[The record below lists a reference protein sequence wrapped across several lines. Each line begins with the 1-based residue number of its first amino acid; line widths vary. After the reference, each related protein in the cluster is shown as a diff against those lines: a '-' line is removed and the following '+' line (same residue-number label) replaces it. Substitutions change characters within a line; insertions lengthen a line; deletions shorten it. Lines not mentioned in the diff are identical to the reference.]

1 MFFEEPATL
10 GTIVDCSKKAEE
22 LDAPCR
28 ASLVLSMASWVAA
41 ARSKGA
47 PPEQPAIDTQR
58 APQTNEIGIHRRAL
72 TRIGNSLHRAPT
84 RRRRQMSNCRAPSP
98 PHHDG
103 APADRTAF
111 PVVTVNA
118 AATHPPTI
126 ATWVSA
132 TRVPVVRAGAARS
145 PVCAC

>member
-22 LDAPCR
+22 LAAPCR

-58 APQTNEIGIHRRAL
+58 AAETNEIGIHRRAL
-72 TRIGNSLHRAPT
+72 TRIGNPSNERRCGAGDRRAIVVPA
-84 RRRRQMSNCRAPSP
+84 RQRS
-98 PHHDG
+98 D
-103 APADRTAF
+103 D
-111 PVVTVNA
+111 VLQ
-118 AATHPPTI
+118 AT
-126 ATWVSA
+126 
-132 TRVPVVRAGAARS
+132 
-145 PVCAC
+145 

>member
-41 ARSKGA
+41 ARSKDA

-84 RRRRQMSNCRAPSP
+84 LPLRLVRTCLAPL
-98 PHHDG
+98 
-103 APADRTAF
+103 
-111 PVVTVNA
+111 
-118 AATHPPTI
+118 
-126 ATWVSA
+126 SA
-132 TRVPVVRAGAARS
+132 YHV
-145 PVCAC
+145 